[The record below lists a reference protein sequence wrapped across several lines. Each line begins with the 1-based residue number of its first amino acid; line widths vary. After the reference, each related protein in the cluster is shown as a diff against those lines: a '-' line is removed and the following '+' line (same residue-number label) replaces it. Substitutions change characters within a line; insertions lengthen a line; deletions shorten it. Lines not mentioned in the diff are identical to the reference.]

1 MKEINLISSQ
11 KKSLFGFYRQAKL
24 FRTIIIIFNL
34 ALVLVMGVF
43 LSVYFNSTKKLKANE
58 AKIGVLKNEIGKLN
72 KKETYLATV
81 DNRLKKIDGI
91 LKTNISASDFL
102 TKIKDLFVEGYS
114 FSSLEMS
121 SQKQAKLT
129 GSCFDNQC
137 LSALY
142 LKAEEMKEKRPFSE
156 FVFSN
161 VSRKSNEPFELGIS
175 LKN

>member
-11 KKSLFGFYRQAKL
+11 KKSLFGFYRQSKL
-24 FRTIIIIFNL
+24 FKTIIIIFNL
-34 ALVLVMGVF
+34 ALVLVMGIF
-43 LSVYFNSTKKLKANE
+43 LSVYFNSTKKFKANE

-91 LKTNISASDFL
+91 LKINISSSDFL
-102 TKIKDLFVEGYS
+102 TKIKELFVEGYS

-121 SQKQAKLT
+121 SQGQSRLT

-142 LKAEEMKEKRPFSE
+142 LKAEEVKEKRPFSG
-156 FVFSN
+156 FVFDSVN
-161 VSRKSNEPFELGIS
+161 RKLNEPFAIGIS

>member
-11 KKSLFGFYRQAKL
+11 RKSLIGFYRQAKL
-24 FRTIIIIFNL
+24 FKAVIIVFNL
-34 ALVLVMGVF
+34 ALVLVMGMF

-91 LKTNISASDFL
+91 LKTNISSSDFL
-102 TKIKDLFVEGYS
+102 TKIKELFVEGYS
-114 FSSLEMS
+114 FSSLDMS
-121 SQKQAKLT
+121 SRGQSRLT

-142 LKAEEMKEKRPFSE
+142 LKAEEMKGKRPFSE
-156 FVFSN
+156 FVFNN
-161 VSRKSNEPFELGIS
+161 VNRKLNEPFAIGIL